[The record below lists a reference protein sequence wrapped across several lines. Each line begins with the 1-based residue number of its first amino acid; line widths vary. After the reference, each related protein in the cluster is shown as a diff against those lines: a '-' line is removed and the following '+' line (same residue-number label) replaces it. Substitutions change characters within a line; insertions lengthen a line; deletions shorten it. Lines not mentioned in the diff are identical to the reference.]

1 MSDITQESQTDPRS
15 LAIDAQLRERLPDA
29 TSIMMSFDSEAAVVS
44 ITFDNGLS
52 FGAGA
57 HLEGQTVEIVVT
69 CTSAKEQFYT
79 IPTLMRAMGFDTP
92 HMGCGAHDPPETV
105 LSGAL
110 STRIDADYTCFFH
123 PASTTAKGVT
133 TFARAEINGRS
144 ALAALLKFIDLRIP
158 DDGPL

>member
-1 MSDITQESQTDPRS
+1 MSDTLQEPQTDPCAS
-15 LAIDAQLRERLPDA
+15 ALTAQLRERLPDA
-29 TSIMMSFDSEAAVVS
+29 ASIMMDFGADAGVVS

-57 HLEGQTVEIVVT
+57 HLEGETVEIVVT

-79 IPTLMRAMGFDTP
+79 MPTLMRAMGFDTAN
-92 HMGCGAHDPPETV
+92 MGCGAHATPETV

-133 TFARAEINGRS
+133 TFARAEINERS